1 MSEDITSPEISRMSA
16 FLETSSDPA
25 TASVKRQ
32 CALFF
37 LCLRNVARC
46 FQIRHIRT
54 TKAPE
59 AWQHDEDHHHHH
71 HHHHRKQRSS
81 SKHPTGKKKR
91 CLVVPSVALATLPW
105 PLPASQDSFHSPFAW
120 RLSKDWQ
127 PSNSNGQPIGPSAT
141 NFISRDWKDHHIW
154 PAWSFVK
161 KGHSEKIPQSET
173 KPLLAVLQ
181 TEVGSLIEQLAV
193 FGKYCCWLF
202 ARCIVISWTTY
213 QNLIFPLRWYYIS
226 IIPKT
231 HRVNKMNYPTKLRNR
246 WLALQL
252 QPAPSRVDTHLL
264 ESILHAQLATSWNI
278 LWNHFVPSSKH
289 LEVISKCI
297 KIFTTNTL
305 EVTNYVVN
313 PVQSFELTS

>member
-1 MSEDITSPEISRMSA
+1 MGNPSAHLQPIS
-16 FLETSSDPA
+16 FIETETIIIFDLPDLLLKKGIL
-25 TASVKRQ
+25 KR
-32 CALFF
+32 FP
-37 LCLRNVARC
+37 N
-46 FQIRHIRT
+46 
-54 TKAPE
+54 
-59 AWQHDEDHHHHH
+59 
-71 HHHHRKQRSS
+71 RKQNHCLQYFRLRS
-81 SKHPTGKKKR
+81 
-91 CLVVPSVALATLPW
+91 
-105 PLPASQDSFHSPFAW
+105 
-120 RLSKDWQ
+120 
-127 PSNSNGQPIGPSAT
+127 
-141 NFISRDWKDHHIW
+141 
-154 PAWSFVK
+154 
-161 KGHSEKIPQSET
+161 
-173 KPLLAVLQ
+173 AVWF
-181 TEVGSLIEQLAV
+181 EQLAV

-289 LEVISKCI
+289 LMEVISKCI